1 MSHKSSRV
9 AGRLALTSA
18 LGICAAVATIPWW
31 PRAMTFSLGASLPA
45 DSA

>member
-18 LGICAAVATIPWW
+18 VGICAAVATIPWW
-31 PRAMTFSLGASLPA
+31 TRANLFARREPSSK
-45 DSA
+45 